1 MVCVIEVADIPTGPI
16 VSIKLLP
23 DTAILTLLSSPTV
36 ENGNLANVS
45 NPKSINYNGEGWY
58 VEVPLRDNYIS
69 LYLKMED
76 LNILYIELS

>member
-36 ENGNLANVS
+36 EKGNLANVS
-45 NPKSINYNGEGWY
+45 NPKSINYKGEEWY
-58 VEVPLRDNYIS
+58 VEVPLPYK
-69 LYLKMED
+69 L
-76 LNILYIELS
+76 